1 MCSRRMQVKKQACEE
16 DMGVRHNIP
25 NIPNC
30 IDFPLKNENSMKLC
44 HKHNL
49 CKALVSLLTLH
60 LVLVFFFFSFSS
72 SLFSSF
78 IFFHFL
84 AWYTI
89 ANVRDL

>member
-49 CKALVSLLTLH
+49 CKALVSLLFL
-60 LVLVFFFFSFSS
+60 FFFLFLPLYFLPSF
-72 SLFSSF
+72 FF
-78 IFFHFL
+78 IF
-84 AWYTI
+84 
-89 ANVRDL
+89 